1 MHFSYGFGVGGDE
14 FFHFKPVKFLVDA
27 FDVAVGDDF
36 LLDESDQVLVND
48 AALALL
54 EAFPVLLRV
63 YRLDLL
69 T

>member
-1 MHFSYGFGVGGDE
+1 
-14 FFHFKPVKFLVDA
+14 VDA

-36 LLDESDQVLVND
+36 FFYEFDQVLVDD

-54 EAFPVLLRV
+54 EVFPVLLRV
-63 YRLDLL
+63 YRLDFL

>member
-1 MHFSYGFGVGGDE
+1 LRFSSGFGVGGDE
-14 FFHFKPVKFLVDA
+14 FFHFEPVEFLVDA

-36 LLDESDQVLVND
+36 FFYEFDQVLVDD

-54 EAFPVLLRV
+54 EVFPVLLRV
-63 YRLDLL
+63 YRLDFL